1 MLKLFI
7 DESYQRDHYYVA
19 GVLVNEKQE
28 SILIERLDSLAD
40 HAQARNHW
48 EHSPEFHGHALMNGL
63 DDWTDLREHFG
74 ACITIYQSVM
84 HAIQNSGAKVF
95 LEGVDVRRL
104 NARYR
109 YPQSPHEVTLRHLLE
124 RVNEYCA
131 SSGNR
136 CQVIADTVPGQDE
149 FNESIQWFTEIETP
163 GFRSQRLLC
172 VEGNIHFVDSRTSR
186 GIQAADMA
194 VYILRRHREE
204 NHGSKS
210 AARAT
215 RRLMK
220 ALGPALVHE
229 RKWIP

>member
-48 EHSPEFHGHALMNGL
+48 EHSPE
-63 DDWTDLREHFG
+63 
-74 ACITIYQSVM
+74 
-84 HAIQNSGAKVF
+84 
-95 LEGVDVRRL
+95 
-104 NARYR
+104 
-109 YPQSPHEVTLRHLLE
+109 
-124 RVNEYCA
+124 
-131 SSGNR
+131 
-136 CQVIADTVPGQDE
+136 
-149 FNESIQWFTEIETP
+149 
-163 GFRSQRLLC
+163 FRSQRLLC